1 MEPPPPTTSVGQL
14 QPETAQLRQLRAA
27 QPHSPLLL
35 EPPQR
40 LCTGQPELPLAQ
52 LPEHTLAESKVAAPA
67 RAAAGALTAAL
78 VEAIAGRRPTQQL
91 DGWVSTDVLELVER
105 LSRTHRDTELRL
117 RSIRVQAPR
126 AEVVEVS
133 AHLTQ
138 AGRSRAAAIQLS
150 CRGGQWR
157 ATGLAIALQT
167 EGIVQVA
174 GAA

>member
-1 MEPPPPTTSVGQL
+1 M
-14 QPETAQLRQLRAA
+14 
-27 QPHSPLLL
+27 
-35 EPPQR
+35 
-40 LCTGQPELPLAQ
+40 Q
-52 LPEHTLAESKVAAPA
+52 LPEPNLPESKVAAPA
-67 RAAAGALTAAL
+67 RAAAAALTAAL

-105 LSRTHRDTELRL
+105 LSRTHRGTEIRL

-138 AGRSRAAAIQLS
+138 GGRSRAAAIHLS
-150 CRGGQWR
+150 WRDGQWQ

-167 EGIVQVA
+167 DRINQVG